1 MARTKTE
8 HRLRSG
14 IEIAAD
20 RVVAARASQTGAA
33 VETIVSRTLPSGSVA
48 PSLTTTN
55 VQDRGALVTAVREA
69 LGSAGVKGRDIAV
82 VLPDAATRISLLDFD
97 VLPESRADAEG
108 VVRFRL
114 KKSLPF
120 DVEQASVSYEAL
132 RSDTGVKVVAA
143 VALRSVIDEYESV
156 VREAGFVPG
165 AVVPSMAAALG
176 AVNASQPTLVV
187 KVDPTTVSI
196 AVVHN
201 DELMLFRTIELSPE
215 STAEQI
221 ADDVYPALVFYE
233 DTYHTRVER
242 LIVGGVNAATVTAA
256 LEAATGL
263 RPHELVG
270 ASMVSGSATD
280 RAGMGGV
287 VGALIG

>member
-263 RPHELVG
+263 RPQELVG

>member
-1 MARTKTE
+1 MAKTNNE
-8 HRLRSG
+8 HRLKAG

-20 RVVAARASQTGAA
+20 RVVAARADQTGAT
-33 VETIVSRTLPSGSVA
+33 VESIASRTLPSGSVA
-48 PSLTTTN
+48 PSLTATN
-55 VQDRGALVTAVREA
+55 VQDRGALVAAVREA
-69 LGSAGVKGRDIAV
+69 LASVGVKGRDVAV

-97 VLPESRADAEG
+97 VLPQSRDDADG

-120 DVEQASVSYEAL
+120 DVEEAAVSYEAL
-132 RSDTGVKVVAA
+132 RSNTGVKVVAA
-143 VALRSVIDEYESV
+143 VALRAVIAEYESV
-156 VREAGFVPG
+156 IREAGFLPG
-165 AVVPSMAAALG
+165 VIVPSMAAALG

-201 DELMLFRTIELSPE
+201 DELMLFRTIELTPG

-233 DTYHTRVER
+233 DTYHTRVEK
-242 LIVGGVNAATVTAA
+242 LIVGGVNAGYVTAA
-256 LEAATGL
+256 LETATGL
-263 RPHELVG
+263 RPQELIG

>member
-55 VQDRGALVTAVREA
+55 VHDRGALVTAVREA

-263 RPHELVG
+263 RPQELVG